1 MMLVEKSR
9 SQKIE
14 IDGQGPIRVNDILR
28 GLVISAPFK
37 SNGLTIFIAGTL
49 GQDNHKDG
57 GCGLQFEHRSDR
69 IDGGGGGGGGGRG
82 RGGRGGG
89 GAG

>member
-37 SNGLTIFIAGTL
+37 SDGLAIFIAGTL

-57 GCGLQFEHRSDR
+57 GCGLQIEDRSDR
-69 IDGGGGGGGGGRG
+69 IEGGGGGGGGGGRT
-82 RGGRGGG
+82 GGG